1 MEQSLPREAESLQ
14 LGSEFLR
21 ILRNQNVRYLIHNSP
36 LLVPILSQINPVYK
50 VMFYCLDNEF
60 RENRPS
66 EIRTFP

>member
-1 MEQSLPREAESLQ
+1 MEQSLSREAESLQ

-21 ILRNQNVRYLIHNSP
+21 ILRNQNVRYLIYNSP
-36 LLVPILSQINPVYK
+36 LLVPILNQINPVYE

-66 EIRTFP
+66 EIRTLP